1 MPFSFH
7 FLSKPRRSRPIPLR
21 PVDTDERESIELGDG
36 DDDDAPLLPDSAL
49 MIERLRNELDGEL
62 AGADGYE
69 RKYVTSLDQIRVS

>member
-21 PVDTDERESIELGDG
+21 QVDTDERESIELGDG